1 MPPVSVDVV
10 IHRNGPAL
18 WDGRYSAEQLEKIR
32 SVLGSKH
39 FNALYQQNPIDDEG
53 AMFPRN
59 AWQWYE
65 WSDLPELREIII
77 AVDSAFKDGVGND
90 WSVFAVWG
98 HDGFNSYYLLDL
110 WRGRVEFPELIEA
123 GDDIYAK
130 WLAKGL
136 TRKFSLVVEDKASG
150 QSAIQV
156 WRRPHYSLVAPEA
169 GERPRLKPALAVQA
183 FAIKGAMS
191 KDARADGVTPL
202 VKGKRVYLPHS
213 RTWTDAFVQEHVE
226 FPFGTHD
233 DQVDSTSIALSY
245 FLFQPKRGMAT
256 F

>member
-1 MPPVSVDVV
+1 MPPVSADVV
-10 IHRNGPAL
+10 IHQNGPAL
-18 WDGRYSAEQLEKIR
+18 WPGRYTAEQLEKIR
-32 SVLGSKH
+32 SVLGAKH

-59 AWQWYE
+59 AWQYYVPGE
-65 WSDLPELREIII
+65 EPPMREAII

-90 WSVFAVWG
+90 YSVFAVWG
-98 HDGFNSYYLLDL
+98 HDGLNSYYLFDL
-110 WRGRVEFPELIEA
+110 WRERVEFPELIEA
-123 GDDIYAK
+123 GDDLYAK
-130 WLAKGL
+130 WLRAGV
-136 TRKFSLVVEDKASG
+136 TRKFSMVVEDKASG

-156 WRRPHYSLVAPEA
+156 WRRPHSSLVNP
-169 GERPRLKPALAVQA
+169 GKMRPALAVQA

-191 KDARADGVTPL
+191 KEARADGVTPL
-202 VKGKRVYLPHS
+202 IKGRRVYLPHH

-226 FPFGTHD
+226 FPLGAHD